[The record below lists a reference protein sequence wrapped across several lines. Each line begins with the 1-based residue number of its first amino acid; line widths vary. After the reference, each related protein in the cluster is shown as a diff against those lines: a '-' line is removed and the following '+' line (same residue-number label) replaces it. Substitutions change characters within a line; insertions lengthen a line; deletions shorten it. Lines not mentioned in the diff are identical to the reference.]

1 MFKMEIILI
10 RAKIKTLFPYFIR
23 NRFKFLNIF
32 SFFFFILLTFTRVY
46 ADENLNDFYC
56 GISNN
61 KILNE
66 KTFITKKEA
75 NFDQILNDLSVSNKF
90 NLLIASEYTPRPGYK
105 MNIVKIK
112 KKKEKITIYYEIEKK
127 KSSLITVISFPFCLL
142 KIEEIESYEI
152 KVKKRRLKFL
162 PVGLF

>member
-1 MFKMEIILI
+1 
-10 RAKIKTLFPYFIR
+10 
-23 NRFKFLNIF
+23 
-32 SFFFFILLTFTRVY
+32 
-46 ADENLNDFYC
+46 
-56 GISNN
+56 
-61 KILNE
+61 
-66 KTFITKKEA
+66 
-75 NFDQILNDLSVSNKF
+75 
-90 NLLIASEYTPRPGYK
+90 

>member
-1 MFKMEIILI
+1 MFRMETILI
-10 RAKIKTLFPYFIR
+10 RAKINTLFPYFIR
-23 NRFKFLNIF
+23 NRFKLLNIVYFLLIILSTF
-32 SFFFFILLTFTRVY
+32 SIVY

-56 GISNN
+56 GISKN

-66 KTFITKKEA
+66 KTFITKKEP
-75 NFDQILNDLSVSNKF
+75 NFNQILNDLSVSKKF
-90 NLLIASEYTPRPGYK
+90 NLLIASEYTPKPGYK

-127 KSSLITVISFPFCLL
+127 KSSLITVLTFPFCLL
-142 KIEEIESYEI
+142 EIEEIENYEI